1 MPEEKEFAEASDAG
15 SQVLV
20 EDAVRERAHQLFEQ
34 RGFEHGHDLDDWLQA
49 EAEIASKKRP
59 DRADKPITE
68 NELVVA

>member
-1 MPEEKEFAEASDAG
+1 MPKQKDIAEASDTG

-20 EDAVRERAHQLFEQ
+20 EDAVRERAHKLFEQ

-49 EAEIASKKRP
+49 EAEIGSKKHP
-59 DRADKPITE
+59 DRAEKTTTA

>member
-1 MPEEKEFAEASDAG
+1 MPKQKDIAEASDTG

-20 EDAVRERAHQLFEQ
+20 EDAIRERAHQLFEE

-49 EAEIASKKRP
+49 EAEIASKKSP
-59 DRADKPITE
+59 DRVDKPKTE

>member
-1 MPEEKEFAEASDAG
+1 MPEEKDIAEASDAG
-15 SQVLV
+15 SQVLI

-49 EAEIASKKRP
+49 EAEVASKKRP
-59 DRADKPITE
+59 DRANKPTTE